1 MLPPRIEKQL
11 QELPKDEILTFK
23 NKNKNERV
31 VIGTVS
37 EILEGKA
44 KWPIF
49 IRSVNYIR
57 K

>member
-1 MLPPRIEKQL
+1 MLPPLIKKQL

-23 NKNKNERV
+23 NKNKNECI

-44 KWPIF
+44 KWPVF

>member
-1 MLPPRIEKQL
+1 MLPPLIEKQL
-11 QELPKDEILTFK
+11 KNLPKDEILTFK

-31 VIGTVS
+31 VIGTVE

-44 KWPIF
+44 RWPVF

-57 K
+57 R